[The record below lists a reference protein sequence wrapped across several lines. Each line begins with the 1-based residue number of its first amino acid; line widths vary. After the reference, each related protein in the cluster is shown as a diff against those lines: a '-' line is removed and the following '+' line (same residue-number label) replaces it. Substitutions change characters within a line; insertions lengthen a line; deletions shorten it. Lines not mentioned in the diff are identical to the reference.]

1 MSGGVETGII
11 LLILLN
17 IPMFLRV
24 LRVASPLSIDPKRWR
39 FRGRHSGW
47 TITSITGKVLAS
59 STVPGPM
66 GDRRFRGPMRPGTSG
81 AAGGWLPT
89 STTTSDFAI
98 LNGAQHDVSVRN
110 FSARVQEADVVTAGF
125 AAKGRKSFTFA
136 ILDYTTN
143 RQFFNDGD
151 LNKIASPRHG
161 FMVFWLFVS
170 CLTIVGIPIAFSY
183 AILMRRQ
190 PRRFRAKGVMPLWE
204 ATRPSAMSLMTHSA

>member
-1 MSGGVETGII
+1 MSGGAETGIF
-11 LLILLN
+11 LLTLLN

-24 LRVASPLSIDPKRWR
+24 LRVASPLAIDPKHWR
-39 FRGRHSGW
+39 FKGRHRGW
-47 TITSITGKVLAS
+47 NITSVTGKVLAS
-59 STVPGPM
+59 TTVTRTYG
-66 GDRRFRGPMRPGTSG
+66 GSSVQDSYASG
-81 AAGGWLPT
+81 QVGGGGWVATDIYNNFRLR
-89 STTTSDFAI
+89 D

-110 FSARVQEADVVTAGF
+110 FSAQVQEEDVVTAGF

-143 RQFFNDGD
+143 RQFFNDAD

-170 CLTIVGIPIAFSY
+170 CLTIVGAPLAFAY

-190 PRRFRAKGVMPLWE
+190 PRRFRAKGILPLWE
-204 ATRPSAMSLMTHSA
+204 ATRPAAMSLMTQSA